1 MNRPEIPQDVALRA
15 YLAMIGG
22 AEPADCYFEVRSKRT
37 TGAGMRQDFI
47 PLRELDRAARSLVN
61 CGRVSD
67 TYVGAAPRTQRKG
80 GIEAIERNWCLFAD
94 CDSPESLA
102 RLANFRP
109 LPSLVIRSGSDG
121 HAHAY
126 WPLRSP
132 VPPAWAKRANRRL
145 ALKLGAD
152 RNATDAARILRPPLT
167 LNHKHSPS
175 RPVRCTRLELG
186 AFTLAQVV
194 GGLPDDAVYLPAAG
208 FPVPAARTLTS

>member
-1 MNRPEIPQDVALRA
+1 MNRPEIPQADALRL
-15 YLAMIGG
+15 YLSMIAGN
-22 AEPADCYFEVRSKRT
+22 EPPGSYFEIRAKRA
-37 TGAGMRQDFI
+37 TGWSQDWI
-47 PLRELDRAARSLVN
+47 PLREIDRAATSLVN
-61 CGRVSD
+61 RGLMGD
-67 TYVGAAPRTQRKG
+67 TYLGAAPRTQHG
-80 GIEAIERNWCLFAD
+80 GGLAAVERVWCIWGD
-94 CDSPESLA
+94 CDTPESLA
-102 RLANFRP
+102 RLASFRP
-109 LPSLVIRSGSDG
+109 LPSVVIRSGTEG

-126 WPLRSP
+126 WPLRSA